1 MARRWHPRD
10 SQTTLVSNQ
19 TAYTATQTGLGG
31 IQDLGSG
38 RADFTLIA
46 QVSAL
51 STANAD
57 QAYDLIVQ
65 GSNSPT
71 FASGI
76 EELARY
82 RLGNTAVRN
91 GAGTSVVGRYEVD
104 CSNEM
109 PVNAT
114 ASTEYRYVRLIL
126 NIAGT
131 APSIT
136 LTAWLSRDTA
146 C

>member
-10 SQTTLVSNQ
+10 SQTTLVATP

-31 IQDLGSG
+31 IQDLGAG
-38 RADFTLIA
+38 RCDFSMIA
-46 QVSAL
+46 EVSAI
-51 STANAD
+51 TTGGAD

-91 GAGTSVVGRYEVD
+91 GAGTSTIGRYEVD
-104 CSNEM
+104 ASNEA
-109 PVNAT
+109 PVNGLAT
-114 ASTEYRYVRLIL
+114 QEYRYARLVL

-131 APSIT
+131 TPSIT
-136 LTAWLSRDTA
+136 LSAWISREPS
-146 C
+146 